1 MLDICSRCL
10 RPNDEGRHRPHCRV
24 KKCSAC
30 MAYAGWPH
38 DPECPD
44 LLAAI
49 QRTSPEE
56 KP

>member
-24 KKCSAC
+24 KKCPAC
-30 MAYAGWPH
+30 LAYAGWPH